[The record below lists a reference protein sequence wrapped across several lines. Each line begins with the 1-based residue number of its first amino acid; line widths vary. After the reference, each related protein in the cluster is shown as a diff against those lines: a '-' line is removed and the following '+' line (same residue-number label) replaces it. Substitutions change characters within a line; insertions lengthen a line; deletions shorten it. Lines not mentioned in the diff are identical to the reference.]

1 MFENDVVF
9 GSVNANRRHYE
20 TAVAVMLAANL
31 DWLASLIIRR
41 VPLTEWQRALTRD
54 DEHGV
59 KTVIDIRT

>member
-1 MFENDVVF
+1 
-9 GSVNANRRHYE
+9 
-20 TAVAVMLAANL
+20 
-31 DWLASLIIRR
+31 